1 MATMT
6 HAQAQSRLKKLLE
19 AHTYD
24 SWTGNECPVCG
35 DKITP
40 DQDDW
45 EYVKTKRGS
54 EIFIH
59 TFCVKHWGSDLSKAE
74 MKKLRKKHELE
85 DF

>member
-1 MATMT
+1 MATVT
-6 HAQAQSRLKKLLE
+6 HAQARSRLKKLLE

-45 EYVKTKRGS
+45 EYVKTKIGS

-59 TFCVKHWGSDLSKAE
+59 TFCAKHWGSDFSKAE
-74 MKKLRKKHELE
+74 MRKLRAKEGKQ
-85 DF
+85 

>member
-1 MATMT
+1 MATVT
-6 HAQAQSRLKKLLE
+6 HAQARSRLKKLLE

-24 SWTGNECPVCG
+24 SWAGNECPVCG

-74 MKKLRKKHELE
+74 MRKLRAKEGRQ
-85 DF
+85 

>member
-19 AHTYD
+19 THKYD
-24 SWTGNECPVCG
+24 NWSGNECQVCG
-35 DKITP
+35 EKITP
-40 DQDDW
+40 DDADW
-45 EYVKTKRGS
+45 EYVKTKTGS

-59 TFCVKHWGSDLSKAE
+59 TFCVKHWGSNLSKAE

>member
-1 MATMT
+1 MATVT
-6 HAQAQSRLKKLLE
+6 HAQARSRLKKLLE

-24 SWTGNECPVCG
+24 SWTENECPVCG

-59 TFCVKHWGSDLSKAE
+59 TFCAKHWGSDLSKAE
-74 MKKLRKKHELE
+74 MRKLRAKEGRQ
-85 DF
+85 

>member
-1 MATMT
+1 MATVT
-6 HAQAQSRLKKLLE
+6 HAQARSRLKKLLE

-35 DKITP
+35 DRITP

-45 EYVKTKRGS
+45 EYVKAKRGS

-74 MKKLRKKHELE
+74 MRKLRAKEGRQ
-85 DF
+85 